1 MRPLADLVI
10 ERLGQMVGPVTV
22 QATLDLEFDE
32 TAGFT
37 LGDLHCYF
45 PADSPARF
53 GTAGASPLVC
63 IPDWSTTTSA
73 RRNRSSGARQGSFRL
88 SRGRVLTTSHV
99 GTTLVMGIC
108 AGSAPRRIRA
118 ANSPVCLPIW

>member
-22 QATLDLEFDE
+22 QATLDLELDE

-45 PADSPARF
+45 PGDSPARF

-63 IPDWSTTTSA
+63 IPDWSTTPPPRANESSA
-73 RRNRSSGARQGSFRL
+73 RGRGPFRL
-88 SRGRVLTTSHV
+88 SRGRGLPRAHV
-99 GTTLVMGIC
+99 GT
-108 AGSAPRRIRA
+108 
-118 ANSPVCLPIW
+118 